1 MQKIVVVDNPKN
13 WNFVIEGVE
22 IISSREYLTNFKYAD
37 LKNARVFNLGK
48 HYKYQAKGYY
58 VSLLAEARGHKVIPS
73 IKTIQDLKAPAIVKV
88 ISDELEELIQKSLK
102 KIKSNEY
109 ILSIYFG
116 QNISKQ
122 YDPLSVELY
131 KLFQAPLLRAKF
143 YYNKKWTIQT
153 IKPIPFNE
161 IPDHHFTF
169 VEKVA
174 KEFFNKKRYSA
185 IKQNKFIYDLA
196 ILVNPEEKSPPSDK
210 KAIAKFVEIAEDMGF
225 SVELITKDD
234 YSRVSE
240 FDALFIR
247 ETTSVNHH
255 TYRMASRAQ
264 SEGVVV
270 IDDPQSILRCTN
282 KVYLAEVLGKAKIP
296 APKTMVVHS
305 ENKDQITIQLGLPC
319 VLKLPDSSFSQGVVK
334 VSTLEHLKQEVDK
347 MLVSSDL
354 IIAQEYLPSDFDW
367 RIGVID
373 KQALFSC
380 KYYMAKDHWQIY
392 NWGSQEDEIEG
403 RFDTVPL
410 SETPKKVIDF
420 ALRAT
425 SLIGNGL
432 YGVDIKEI
440 DDKLYV
446 IEVNDN
452 PNIDFNVEDQDEK
465 DELYKKIIQTFK
477 TRLEKRAMGK
487 NGSS

>member
-1 MQKIVVVDNPKN
+1 MQKIIVVDNPKN

-22 IISSREYLTNFKYAD
+22 IISSREYLTNARYAD

-88 ISDELEELIQKSLK
+88 ISDELDELIQKSLK

-122 YDPLSVELY
+122 YDPLSAELY
-131 KLFQAPLLRAKF
+131 KLFQAPFLRAKF
-143 YYNKKWTIQT
+143 YFNKKWTIQT

-161 IPDHHFTF
+161 IPDHHFSF
-169 VEKVA
+169 VEMIA
-174 KEFFNKKRYSA
+174 RQFFNKKRYSS

-196 ILVNPEEKSPPSDK
+196 ILVNPDEKSPPSNK
-210 KAIAKFVEIAEDMGF
+210 KAIAKFTDIAEEMGF

-282 KVYLAEVLGKAKIP
+282 KVYLAELMGKAKIP

-305 ENKDQITIQLGLPC
+305 ENKDQVEKQLGLPC

-334 VSTLEHLKQEVDK
+334 VNSPAELKQEVEK

-367 RIGVID
+367 RIGVLD
-373 KQALFSC
+373 KQVLFAC

-392 NWGSQEDEIEG
+392 NWDSQEDEVEG

-410 SETPKKVIDF
+410 AQTPKKVIDF
-420 ALRAT
+420 ALKAT
-425 SLIGNGL
+425 SLVGNGL

-452 PNIDFNVEDQDEK
+452 PNIDFNIEDQDGK
-465 DELYKKIIQTFK
+465 DEIYRAIIQAFK
-477 TRLEKRAMGK
+477 SRLERRALGR
-487 NGSS
+487 NGSP